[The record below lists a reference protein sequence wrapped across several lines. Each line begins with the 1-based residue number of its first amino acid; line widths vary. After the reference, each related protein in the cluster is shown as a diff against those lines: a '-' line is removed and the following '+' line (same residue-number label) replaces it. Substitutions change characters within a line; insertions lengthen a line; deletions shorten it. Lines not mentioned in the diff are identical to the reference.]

1 MAFIPA
7 NEINSH
13 KTGDKSHQI
22 GDWVITTEEH
32 EALCGKFTV
41 GSKVQVIEIDPVRGY
56 GIQDEYGNRI
66 IEIGW
71 TI

>member
-32 EALCGKFTV
+32 EALCGKFTI

-56 GIQDEYGNRI
+56 GIQDEHGNRI

>member
-1 MAFIPA
+1 MAFIPS
-7 NEINSH
+7 N
-13 KTGDKSHQI
+13 KGRQI
-22 GDWVITTEEH
+22 GDWVTTTIEH
-32 EALCGKFTV
+32 SALCGKFTA
-41 GSKVQVIEIDPVRGY
+41 GSRVQIVEIDPVRGY